1 MPIARRQ
8 LVVLARWPA
17 PGRCKRRLAASLGSS
32 SRAAAVQ
39 RQLTDHTL
47 AVAARAAASCQ
58 AQLSLAVDGLGPRAR
73 RRWQQQL
80 QASICYPSLQLQPQ
94 GSGNLGCRM
103 HGQLRRC
110 FSAGA
115 DQVVLIG
122 TDLPGLEPGDLEQA
136 FCRLDHAPVVLG
148 PALDGGYWLIG
159 FNRGGFLSGSR
170 RLMSGIAWGSDQV
183 LKQSLD
189 QAGQLALPVAL
200 LREQSDLDT
209 AASLRPWLQR
219 RRREG
224 GSDDQGLIDSWA

>member
-1 MPIARRQ
+1 MAIAGRQ

-17 PGRCKRRLAASLGSS
+17 PGRCKRRLAASIGSS
-32 SRAAAVQ
+32 IRAAAVQ

-47 AVAARAAASCQ
+47 AVAARAAASCP
-58 AQLSLAVDGLGPRAR
+58 AQLSLAVDGLGPRAS

-80 QASICYPSLQLQPQ
+80 QASSGCPSLQLVPQ

-110 FSAGA
+110 FAAGA
-115 DQVVLIG
+115 EQVVLIG

-136 FCRLDHAPVVLG
+136 FAQLNQAPVVLG

-159 FNRGGFLSGSR
+159 FNRVGFLGGSR

-183 LKQSLD
+183 LQQSLK
-189 QAGQLALPVAL
+189 QAALLALPVAL
-200 LREQSDLDT
+200 LRQQSDLDT
-209 AASLRPWLQR
+209 AASLRPWVR
-219 RRREG
+219 RHPN
-224 GSDDQGLIDSWA
+224 LLL